1 MRYKVSWKNGEPFL
15 CPKTIEQ
22 AHERGVDISLLI
34 TTVAL
39 NNVYGFGRERLVRL
53 QEEFNKLINEYA
65 DKVMDS
71 EGHANDVLTKRV
83 NDIMR
88 K

>member
-1 MRYKVSWKNGEPFL
+1 MAKNQLARDIVTLKRKCF
-15 CPKTIEQ
+15 Q
-22 AHERGVDISLLI
+22 RGVDVSLLI